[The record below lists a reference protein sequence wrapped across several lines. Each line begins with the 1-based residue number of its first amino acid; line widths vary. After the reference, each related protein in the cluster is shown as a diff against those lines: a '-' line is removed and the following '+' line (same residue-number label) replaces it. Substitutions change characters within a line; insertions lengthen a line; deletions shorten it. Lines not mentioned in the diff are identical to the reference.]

1 MKVKLSK
8 FLVLGA
14 VLAASVSLAGIAY
27 ADSVSGTAWE
37 ATDVIDTIPCVATLL
52 IVRKRDIHLVEP
64 HGCLQP
70 EQQQRCRR
78 LHSRRFLGLWR

>member
-1 MKVKLSK
+1 MKVKSSK

-37 ATDVIDTIPCVATLL
+37 
-52 IVRKRDIHLVEP
+52 
-64 HGCLQP
+64 
-70 EQQQRCRR
+70 
-78 LHSRRFLGLWR
+78 